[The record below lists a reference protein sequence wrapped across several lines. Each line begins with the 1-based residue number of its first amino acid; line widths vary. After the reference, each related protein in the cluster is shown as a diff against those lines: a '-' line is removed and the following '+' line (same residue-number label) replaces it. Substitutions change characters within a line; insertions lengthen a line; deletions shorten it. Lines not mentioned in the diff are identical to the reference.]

1 MQKKKTKPRL
11 RGHSLRRSERAA
23 RPSPRAHGGVVFFF
37 GGAAGEGEGRG
48 QELRDE
54 GSWDVHS
61 SEAPATGGNW
71 VEIGFFFFALHG
83 LSTPPRQRLHP
94 QNAAGRGGCA
104 PAGCKGGG
112 QKRCPPLPGCSSEL
126 NER

>member
-1 MQKKKTKPRL
+1 MPPALPLVLT
-11 RGHSLRRSERAA
+11 AA
-23 RPSPRAHGGVVFFF
+23 WFFFF

-71 VEIGFFFFALHG
+71 VEIGFFLLCTGSAPHLASG
-83 LSTPPRQRLHP
+83 CTPKTRP
-94 QNAAGRGGCA
+94 GGD
-104 PAGCKGGG
+104 PSWMQGGG

>member
-71 VEIGFFFFALHG
+71 VEIGFFFCFARAQHPTSPAAAPPKRGREGRLRPG
-83 LSTPPRQRLHP
+83 WMQGGGAEALPTPPRLLLR
-94 QNAAGRGGCA
+94 A
-104 PAGCKGGG
+104 
-112 QKRCPPLPGCSSEL
+112 
-126 NER
+126 